1 MSLAREIGKALIALN
16 ISRFFKIERNG
27 YKVRFYPTSM
37 SMYLWEAKLR
47 NRTVYEDDEAVF
59 RSFLRSGD
67 IVIDVGANIGILSLA
82 ACTIVGQ
89 NGHVYSF
96 EAHPKTSQYL
106 KGNVEVNNFTNITTY
121 SLALGEKKG
130 KVRFA
135 NEKNDDLNKVT
146 NTDSGIEVE
155 MDTLD
160 NILNIDADSIALL
173 KIDVEGYE
181 KFVLEGADIILK
193 RTQCVFFE
201 SSKEHFTNFGYSTED
216 LNEMLFDRGFELFR
230 FTNNELITID
240 KSYVPSNKFENL
252 IAVRDLEDFLN
263 RTNYELKKEDEN

>member
-1 MSLAREIGKALIALN
+1 M
-16 ISRFFKIERNG
+16 
-27 YKVRFYPTSM
+27 
-37 SMYLWEAKLR
+37 
-47 NRTVYEDDEAVF
+47 
-59 RSFLRSGD
+59 
-67 IVIDVGANIGILSLA
+67 
-82 ACTIVGQ
+82 
-89 NGHVYSF
+89 
-96 EAHPKTSQYL
+96 
-106 KGNVEVNNFTNITTY
+106 
-121 SLALGEKKG
+121 
-130 KVRFA
+130 RFA